1 MMMRQ
6 FAGADMR
13 TRNPRIL
20 GTESAAEFIQ
30 GQWGTVWGREAGDRR
45 DGRLHLTRALRS
57 SRASL
62 VDRSLADGGGGEA
75 VKCGD

>member
-45 DGRLHLTRALRS
+45 GGRGQTGREAAPD
-57 SRASL
+57 ASP
-62 VDRSLADGGGGEA
+62 S
-75 VKCGD
+75 